1 MGSDILC
8 LIIKYTKDCYLL
20 GHLALQY
27 TIHALSS
34 FGHSYSVLWKQ
45 RSVNHTVRFMMCGL
59 CLCSKRSAILRA
71 PPSRRE

>member
-34 FGHSYSVLWKQ
+34 FGHSYSVLWEQ
-45 RSVNHTVRFMMCGL
+45 
-59 CLCSKRSAILRA
+59 
-71 PPSRRE
+71 